1 MRIGVVGLGYIGL
14 PTALMLGSQGKRVI
28 GIDSSR
34 EVVDRL
40 NRGELT
46 FQEEGMDEIF
56 ESALQNGVVF
66 SNDYV
71 QADIYIIAVPTP
83 YVNDTKQVDATYVVS
98 AVKSILDVCRDG
110 AVVVLESTVPPG
122 TVDKRIRPLVDAHTR
137 ETGKTIHLAHA
148 PERIIP
154 GNMIF
159 ELRNNNRTIGADDP
173 EIAEAVRQVYSSFCE
188 ADIAVTDIKTAEMSK
203 VVENTFRDVNIAY
216 ANELL
221 KICNAGGL
229 DVYEVIRI
237 ANQHP
242 RVNILNPGPGV
253 GGHCISVDPWFLV
266 GDYPEIVDLV
276 RSARHV
282 NDSMPDYVLER
293 TYRIMQQNDVE
304 DVSKVGFYG
313 LSYKEDVDD
322 IRESPTLQLYES
334 MNRHL
339 SVGAARFYDPF
350 IADDVVKNQFHS
362 LDAFLR
368 GLEIVVVMVAHS
380 EILASIDKLKG
391 MVVLDTRNCVNGPNV
406 VKL

>member
-1 MRIGVVGLGYIGL
+1 MRISVVGLGYIGL
-14 PTALMLGSQGKRVI
+14 PTALMLGARGKNVI
-28 GIDSSR
+28 GVDYSK
-34 EVVDRL
+34 EVVDGL
-40 NRGELT
+40 NNGELT

-56 ESALQNGVVF
+56 ELAVQNGIVF
-66 SNDYV
+66 SNDYAH
-71 QADIYIIAVPTP
+71 ADVYIIAVPTP
-83 YVNDTKQVDATYVVS
+83 YINDTKQVDATYVISAMKSVLGVS
-98 AVKSILDVCRDG
+98 DDG

-122 TVDKRIRPLVDAHTR
+122 TIDKYIRPLADAYMK
-137 ETGKTIHLAHA
+137 ETAKTVHLAHA

-159 ELRNNNRTIGADDP
+159 ELQNNNRTIGADDP
-173 EIAEAVRQVYSSFCE
+173 EVAETVRQVYASFCD
-188 ADIAVTDIKTAEMSK
+188 ADIALTDIKTAEMSK

-216 ANELL
+216 ANELM

-282 NDSMPDYVLER
+282 NDSMPDYVLDR
-293 TYRIMQQNDVE
+293 TYRIMKENGME

-313 LSYKEDVDD
+313 LSYKENVDD

-339 SVGAARFYDPF
+339 SMGAARFYDPF
-350 IADDVVKNQFHS
+350 LEDDIVRNQFHS
-362 LDAFLR
+362 LDAFLA
-368 GLEIVVVMVAHS
+368 GLEVVVIMVAHD
-380 EILASIDKLKG
+380 EILNNAGKLKG
-391 MVVLDTRNCVNGPNV
+391 MVVLDTRNCVNGSNV